1 MIQIRQNVFETNSS
15 STHSITIA
23 DSALL
28 PSEFEVMID
37 DNGDEVIHVDLVG
50 FCSYHD
56 HESQN
61 DKLAYLVEQIAYIT
75 DNEYAL
81 NFYGTKEEN
90 EEAQEAL
97 YKTSEFRELEDAI
110 CDYADCK
117 HIRIN
122 PRSEGYIDHESVVD
136 SLEDWAWF
144 GMDRNNY
151 LTFVFAKD
159 SWVHFEFN
167 G

>member
-1 MIQIRQNVFETNSS
+1 MIQTRRNVFETNSS
-15 STHSITIA
+15 SSHSITIA
-23 DSALL
+23 DSALM
-28 PSEFEVMID
+28 PSEFEVTVD
-37 DNGDEVIHVDLVG
+37 DNGDDVIYVDLVD
-50 FCSYHD
+50 FCSSD

-61 DKLAYLVEQIAYIT
+61 DKLAYLIEQIAYIT
-75 DNEYAL
+75 NNEYAL
-81 NFYGTKEEN
+81 NFYGSIEEN

-97 YKTSEFRELEDAI
+97 YHTTEFLELEDQI
-110 CDYADCK
+110 CAYADCK

-122 PRSEGYIDHESVVD
+122 PRSEGYIDHDSVVD
-136 SLEDWAWF
+136 SLSEWEWF
-144 GMDRNNY
+144 GIDIDSY